1 MKALVLDPYLV
12 RDIIPIIV
20 KGLHPILLGQK
31 QDGQVVAGS
40 AGKQED
46 HCCSQ
51 CCCTPHCGPLVRLK
65 NKNKVSLE
73 YCQNTDIPIALYGSI
88 LAFLCPASHFFL
100 AMLNIAFI
108 HYITQVMLDPTVPI
122 MHLSAYYT
130 DLLQTSV
137 QVVCDPGF
145 GSFKHLS

>member
-20 KGLHPILLGQK
+20 KGLQPILLGQK

-46 HCCSQ
+46 HCSSQ

-88 LAFLCPASHFFL
+88 LAFLCPASHFFSGYAQHCFHPL
-100 AMLNIAFI
+100 YHSSNVGSYSSHNASQCLL
-108 HYITQVMLDPTVPI
+108 HRSV
-122 MHLSAYYT
+122 T
-130 DLLQTSV
+130 DIGAGCLWSR
-137 QVVCDPGF
+137 F
-145 GSFKHLS
+145 W